1 MLGVDSLTEWS
12 ANEIMSEI
20 IQVNYMKLIH
30 KLDDIRSCKVFET
43 LVIAVII
50 ISALAVGAKTYNLSS
65 WVYTSLELLDLFITL
80 FFALEI
86 TIRMM
91 VEKRFTAF
99 FKKGW
104 NIFDFIIVVGS
115 LVPLEDSEMV
125 LLGRLLRIF
134 RVLRL
139 VSFIP
144 ELRMI
149 VSALL
154 KAIPRIG
161 YVVLLMFVIFY
172 IYAAFGSIFFGN
184 IDKDLWENITIS
196 MLTLFRV
203 VTFEDWTDIMYATME
218 VYPFSWVYYLSF
230 IFLTAFV
237 FLNMMVG
244 IVIDVFAREH
254 EEYNRE
260 HNEGEAG
267 EVHQIM
273 LHVINMEDQIKKLK
287 SMLNRPIKDT
297 TDEQST

>member
-1 MLGVDSLTEWS
+1 
-12 ANEIMSEI
+12 MSEI
-20 IQVNYMKLIH
+20 IKINYRRLIQR
-30 KLDDIRSCKVFET
+30 LDNIRSCKIFET
-43 LVIAVII
+43 LVIIVII
-50 ISALAVGAKTYNLSS
+50 VSALAVGAKTYNLPS
-65 WVYTSLELLDLFITL
+65 WVYTSLELLDASITL

-86 TIRMM
+86 TIRIV
-91 VEKRFTAF
+91 VEKRFADF

-104 NIFDFIIVVGS
+104 NIFDFVIVVGS
-115 LVPLEDSEMV
+115 LIPLEDSEMV

-172 IYAAFGSIFFGN
+172 IYGAFGSMFFDN
-184 IDKDLWENITIS
+184 IDPTLWENITIS

-218 VYPFSWVYYLSF
+218 IYPFSWTYYLSF

-254 EEYNRE
+254 EEYDRE

-273 LHVINMEDQIKKLK
+273 LHVINMEQQAKQIK
-287 SMLNRPIKDT
+287 SMLDKHINK
-297 TDEQST
+297 ESKENKQSI

>member
-1 MLGVDSLTEWS
+1 M
-12 ANEIMSEI
+12 N
-20 IQVNYMKLIH
+20 NKNLIE
-30 KLDDIRSCKVFET
+30 KLDQIRSCKVFET
-43 LVIAVII
+43 IVITVILV
-50 ISALAVGAKTYNLSS
+50 SALAVGAKTYSLPQ
-65 WVYTSLELLDLFITL
+65 WIYTPLGILDTLITL
-80 FFALEI
+80 FFVVELI
-86 TIRMM
+86 LRMI
-91 VEKRFTAF
+91 VEKRFVDF

-115 LVPLEDSEMV
+115 LIPLEDSEFV

-139 VSFIP
+139 VSFVP

-149 VSALL
+149 VNALL

-172 IYAAFGSIFFGN
+172 IYGAFGSIFFGK
-184 IDKDLWENITIS
+184 IDPILWENIAIS

-203 VTFEDWTDIMYATME
+203 VTFEDWTDVMYATMK
-218 VYPFSWVYYLSF
+218 VYPLSWIYYLSF
-230 IFLTAFV
+230 IFMSSFV

-244 IVIDVFAREH
+244 IVIDVFGKEH

-267 EVHQIM
+267 EVHQIYIHTVEIEEQ
-273 LHVINMEDQIKKLK
+273 LKRIKSLLK
-287 SMLNRPIKDT
+287 
-297 TDEQST
+297 Q

>member
-1 MLGVDSLTEWS
+1 MV
-12 ANEIMSEI
+12 
-20 IQVNYMKLIH
+20 
-30 KLDDIRSCKVFET
+30 
-43 LVIAVII
+43 
-50 ISALAVGAKTYNLSS
+50 
-65 WVYTSLELLDLFITL
+65 
-80 FFALEI
+80 
-86 TIRMM
+86 
-91 VEKRFTAF
+91 VEKRFLDF

-104 NIFDFIIVVGS
+104 NIFDFIIVTGS
-115 LVPLEDSEMV
+115 LIPLEDSEFA

-172 IYAAFGSIFFGN
+172 IYGAFGSMFFGN
-184 IDKDLWENITIS
+184 IDPALWENITIS

-218 VYPFSWVYYLSF
+218 VYPFSWIYYLSF
-230 IFLTAFV
+230 IFMSSFV

-244 IVIDVFAREH
+244 IVIDVFSKEH

-267 EVHQIM
+267 EVHQIF
-273 LHVINMEDQIKKLK
+273 LHTVEIEEQ
-287 SMLNRPIKDT
+287 LNRIKLLLKQHK
-297 TDEQST
+297 EISNK

>member
-1 MLGVDSLTEWS
+1 
-12 ANEIMSEI
+12 MSEI
-20 IQVNYMKLIH
+20 IKVNYKRLIQR
-30 KLDDIRSCKVFET
+30 LNDIRSCKIFET
-43 LVIAVII
+43 LVIVVII
-50 ISALAVGAKTYNLSS
+50 VSALAVGAKTYNLSP
-65 WVYTSLELLDLFITL
+65 WVYTSLELLDLAITL

-230 IFLTAFV
+230 IFLAAFV